1 MSSALRLPLL
11 LSLRLRE
18 VGVGVLGSNIFER
31 GVRAGVDWVVD
42 GTRRN

>member
-18 VGVGVLGSNIFER
+18 AGVGVLGSNIFER
-31 GVRAGVDWVVD
+31 RVRVDVDLMVD
-42 GTRRN
+42 GGRRN